1 MVRKWDYGELECEIL
16 EKYLTFSDMMTA
28 SVIMI
33 EDEERQ
39 ENEDPTEENSESNSY
54 MVMIISDEIEHISGA
69 DLKMIELELNLY
81 SLSDSLENI
90 DKMKTD
96 IELKAEEALKDVK
109 KGTSMSLLVTILYMQ
124 EVWVNVAKTITIVEE
139 EVQSLMELSAQGL
152 QVLIDSTRKDMIM
165 LQKCLEFVEAKTKE
179 AFNLD
184 DDEEISEE
192 KAKGVKGMKIPTWLQ
207 TTDIDFDEI
216 KRDIETYQIDKQ
228 IESDT
233 KFIDSFA

>member
-1 MVRKWDYGELECEIL
+1 
-16 EKYLTFSDMMTA
+16 
-28 SVIMI
+28 
-33 EDEERQ
+33 
-39 ENEDPTEENSESNSY
+39 

-81 SLSDSLENI
+81 SLSDSLEYI
-90 DKMKTD
+90 DKLKTD

-109 KGTSMSLLVTILYMQ
+109 RGTSMSLLVTILYMQ

-165 LQKCLEFVEAKTKE
+165 LGKCLEFVEAKVKE
-179 AFNLD
+179 AFDLED
-184 DDEEISEE
+184 GEEISEE
-192 KAKGVKGMKIPTWLQ
+192 RAKGVKGMKIPTWLQ
-207 TTDIDFDEI
+207 STDIDFDEI

-233 KFIDSFA
+233 KFIDQFA